1 MDKDIVPE
9 LLEAIQREFEQSY
22 GASEVVKK
30 SFEALKA
37 NKATYATVNEFAIEI
52 GEILSKALTGSVSS
66 SNLPDG
72 KMYYNI
78 AQRLLADTL
87 GRNYEIVSA
96 YAGDVQKL
104 LNDEAKIGLAVQ
116 VPAINQDRIDGFI
129 NRLSFEK
136 HFDDVAWL
144 FGEPIVNF
152 TQSIVDD
159 SIRKNA
165 EFQYEA
171 GLSPE
176 IVRTEGGKCCD
187 WCREVVG
194 RYKYP
199 KVPKDV
205 YRRHQRCRCIVEYD
219 PKSGKVRDI
228 WSKIWRK
235 KEREKLSVQRV
246 ENAVFSEGIMNI
258 RKDIAKLDMTRASPN
273 DIIDLGKR
281 INYHFKVSE
290 NLGDKEKLKEIF
302 SNFRDIGGVVSK
314 ETWAKGTSKVAK
326 AQLEDAFSYYP
337 KDWADIPKRLGKQL
351 KAKKTKRGYF
361 SGHHA
366 DPELVIATNGV
377 RKSTPFH
384 EIGHMVEMSNPDL
397 VRLEKAWVDQRTAGE
412 QETRLKDIFPMSGYG
427 SREVTKRDNFIDP
440 YIGKYYN
447 NAAEV
452 FTMGLQGMFTPE
464 ELFTKSFDR
473 NTWKYEKKTI
483 NDDPEFLNFIIGLYV
498 KV

>member
-9 LLEAIQREFEQSY
+9 LLDEVRKEFEQLY
-22 GASEVVKK
+22 GSSAVVKQA
-30 SFEALKA
+30 FEMLK
-37 NKATYATVNEFAIEI
+37 NKKATYQTVNEFAIEI
-52 GEILSKALTGSVSS
+52 GDILSKVLTGSVSS
-66 SNLPDG
+66 SRLPDG

-78 AQRLLADTL
+78 AQRVLSDTL
-87 GRNYEIVSA
+87 GLNYELVSD
-96 YAGDVQKL
+96 YAKEVQGL
-104 LNDEAKIGLAVQ
+104 LNNQAKIGLAVQ
-116 VPAINQDRIDGFI
+116 VPEINQDRIDGLA
-129 NRLSFEK
+129 NRLSFEDS
-136 HFDDVAWL
+136 FDDVAWIL
-144 FGEPIVNF
+144 GEPIVNF

-246 ENAVFSEGIMNI
+246 ENAVFSEGVMNI

-314 ETWAKGTSKVAK
+314 ETWAKGTSKVVK

-412 QETRLKDIFPMSGYG
+412 QETKLKDIFPMSGYG
-427 SREVTKRDNFIDP
+427 LREVTKRDNFIDP

-452 FTMGLQGMFTPE
+452 FTMGLQGIFTPE